1 MPSDNIHSPAK
12 AAGAS
17 PGFFA
22 QVFPDNSEQL
32 AQLAAAQQAAL
43 DAYLASP
50 EFARHQ
56 DAQAEFF
63 TRLSEQSLVIPR
75 DQDTGEGRGS
85 QQDGTK

>member
-1 MPSDNIHSPAK
+1 MPSENIHSPAT

-17 PGFFA
+17 PGFLA

-32 AQLAAAQQAAL
+32 MRLAAAQQAAL

-50 EFARHQ
+50 EFARQQ

-63 TRLSEQSLVIPR
+63 TKFAGQSLVMPR
-75 DQDTGEGRGS
+75 DQDTAASRGS
-85 QQDGTK
+85 PQDGTR